1 MLRISEK
8 LHRFFGTRSITF
20 RLYLIVVPATIL
32 AIFLVTY
39 VDSRVA
45 STVLENSVRDDTINV
60 AQKLAL
66 DLATLPEPLS
76 AESMHPWL
84 SELVETNSYITRI
97 EVFRLFDG
105 SLTIVDTTSGA
116 GAPSIIDEIAA
127 IRRGQSI
134 VRQQYQDRQRALK
147 VIIPVR
153 SAGGVIGC
161 VSVTSSL
168 QQADLVILVYDRIGM
183 FLIPISV
190 LGLVLLLHYLFTRV
204 LTGRIS
210 RLELAMTQA
219 RDGSLAKRAPVERHD
234 ELGIIAQRFNETMA
248 EIEQAS
254 RERDRLLEEQRKFN
268 ATLQERIKEA
278 TQELTTTNLQLRQ
291 ANQDLVE
298 TQHRLTRYERMAVAG
313 QMAAAFAHEVG
324 SPLSA
329 ISTHLELMEE
339 ESGCSDEALRRVRLI
354 QEQVNRITGFVE
366 ELLSETRNAAH
377 AISRVQLNDVLS
389 QLLLFLSQH
398 LERHRIRTENCLQ
411 PDLPQIEA
419 NTQELQQVFLNLLNN
434 AAEAMPDGGT
444 VRVVTRTERDA
455 THHDVVVA
463 AISDTG
469 IGIPP
474 EEQEQIF
481 EPYFST
487 KELQGGTGLGLS
499 IAARIVRQH
508 GGTIELEST
517 PGAGSTF
524 TIRFPAIQEIASVA
538 EEVRTA

>member
-1 MLRISEK
+1 MRITEQFR
-8 LHRFFGTRSITF
+8 RFFDTRSISF

-32 AIFLVTY
+32 AILVVTY

-45 STVLENSVRDDTINV
+45 ATVLENSVRDETVNI

-66 DLATLPEPLS
+66 DLAGLPEPMS

-84 SELVETNSYITRI
+84 AELVETNSYITRI

-105 SLTIVDTTSGA
+105 RLSIVDTTSGA
-116 GAPSIIDEIAA
+116 GAPSIIDELSA
-127 IRRGQSI
+127 IQRGQS
-134 VRQQYQDRQRALK
+134 VLRQQYQDRQRAIK
-147 VIIPVR
+147 VIIPIR
-153 SAGGVIGC
+153 QAGSVLGC

-168 QQADLVILVYDRIGM
+168 QQADLVILVYDKIGM

-190 LGLVLLLHYLFTRV
+190 LGLVLLLHHLFTRV

-219 RDGSLAKRAPVERHD
+219 RGGALAQRAPVDRHD
-234 ELGIIAQRFNETMA
+234 ELGVIAQRFNETMA

-254 RERDRLLEEQRKFN
+254 RERDRLLEEQKEFN
-268 ATLQERIKEA
+268 ALLQEKIRDA
-278 TQELTTTNLQLRQ
+278 TRELTATNLQLRQ

-339 ESGCSDEALRRVRLI
+339 ESGCSGEALRRVRLI

-366 ELLSETRNAAH
+366 ELLSETRTAVH
-377 AISRVQLNDVLS
+377 AISRVQLNDVLN

-398 LERHRIRTENCLQ
+398 LDRHNIRIESSLQ

-444 VRVVTRTERDA
+444 VRVVTRAERGTTE
-455 THHDVVVA
+455 HDVVVA

-474 EEQEQIF
+474 EEQGQIF

-487 KELQGGTGLGLS
+487 KELRGGTGLGLS

-508 GGTIELEST
+508 GGTIELESA
-517 PGAGSTF
+517 PGAGATF
-524 TIRFPAIQEIASVA
+524 TIRFPAIPAEKDVP